1 MHKRAA
7 VVLVVSFWLTAS
19 GFARD
24 KKNILP
30 AYVLTARTVAVL
42 IDPGAGVSLDN
53 PEANTIAQ
61 KDVESALL
69 SWGRFQLEQGTQDA
83 DLIVIV
89 RKGSGRFVN
98 QTVTNPRQNR
108 PPGDVDWSDNGVILG
123 GQHGQQ
129 PSLSGDP
136 GNPDGQTSPHAQTE
150 IGEGDDSFPV
160 YEGGVEHPLD
170 NSPAWR
176 YVAKDALRPHTVP
189 AVAEFRKALVEADKA
204 AAKKP

>member
-1 MHKRAA
+1 MHKRSA
-7 VVLVVSFWLTAS
+7 VVLVVSLWLAAS
-19 GFARD
+19 GFAKE
-24 KKNILP
+24 KKSILP
-30 AYVLTARTVAVL
+30 AYVLTARTVAVR
-42 IDPGAGVSLDN
+42 IDPSAGVSLDN
-53 PEANTIAQ
+53 PEANTVAQ
-61 KDVESALL
+61 RDVESALL
-69 SWGRFQLEQGTQDA
+69 SWGRFQLVPGTGDA
-83 DLIVIV
+83 DLIILV

-108 PPGDVDWSDNGVILG
+108 RPNDVDSSDDGVILG

-136 GNPDGQTSPHAQTE
+136 GNPNGQSSPHAQTE
-150 IGEGDDSFPV
+150 IGEGDDSFTV

-176 YVAKDALRPHTVP
+176 YVAKDGLRPHTVP